1 MCSPELAGVAMM
13 GSTGVSAGAQL
24 AAGFSNA
31 KMSKANAGLAEAAAV
46 DALARGAD
54 EESRY
59 RMNIRQVQGRQRAA
73 VAASGLTFSGSAAEI
88 ARDTDMIA
96 EQDVATIRANAAR
109 EAFGFRTQASTYRYQ
124 GRLDKRGAVTG
135 AAGTFLGGAARSYEI
150 WDR

>member
-1 MCSPELAGVAMM
+1 MCSPELAGIAMM

-24 AAGFSNA
+24 AAGRSNSKMAKSNA
-31 KMSKANAGLAEAAAV
+31 ELADVAAR
-46 DALARGAD
+46 DALVRGSD
-54 EESRY
+54 EETRY

-96 EQDVATIRANAAR
+96 EQDVTTIRANAAR
-109 EAFGFRTQASTYRYQ
+109 EAFGFRTQADSYRYQ
-124 GRLDKRGAVTG
+124 SRLDRRGALTG

-150 WDR
+150 WGR